1 MVEIIG
7 AAGRFRAGR
16 NFSRVTH
23 KFAIG
28 ASVVHRMGHQSEKVL
43 FRVVRQLPDGGQG
56 LQYRLKSET
65 DGHERVTFEA
75 TLERPDDPGD
85 IAT

>member
-1 MVEIIG
+1 
-7 AAGRFRAGR
+7 
-16 NFSRVTH
+16 
-23 KFAIG
+23 
-28 ASVVHRMGHQSEKVL
+28 
-43 FRVVRQLPDGGQG
+43 VRHLPDGGQG

-75 TLERPDDPGD
+75 ALEKPEAE

>member
-1 MVEIIG
+1 MGDVIN
-7 AAGRFRAGR
+7 AAGRFRGGR
-16 NFSRVTH
+16 IVPGATH

-28 ASVVHRMGHQSEKVL
+28 ASVIHRIGHKSEKVL
-43 FRVVRQLPDGGQG
+43 FRIVRLLPDGGQG
-56 LQYRLKSET
+56 LQYRLKSDA

-75 TLERPDDPGD
+75 SLEKPEPEN